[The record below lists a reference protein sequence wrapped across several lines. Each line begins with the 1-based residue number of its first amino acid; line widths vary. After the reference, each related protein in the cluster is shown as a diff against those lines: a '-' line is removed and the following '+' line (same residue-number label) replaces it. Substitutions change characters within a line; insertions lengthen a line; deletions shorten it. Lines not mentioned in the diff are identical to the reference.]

1 MEQNGTAKKVLN
13 LFEIGNIRIE
23 NNCGGRIW
31 KDFMEN
37 VKSEWILEVSLG
49 IGEGGYKKEDTV
61 EKGQMW
67 KTWAILVAR
76 KDQ

>member
-1 MEQNGTAKKVLN
+1 
-13 LFEIGNIRIE
+13 
-23 NNCGGRIW
+23 
-31 KDFMEN
+31 MEN